1 MMNKRR
7 LNDKMVDMVTGKSV
21 VITAINGDEIT
32 FDDGNTLAMDKV
44 NACFKFV
51 SNNTPY
57 PAPTAEVN
65 GNEVIVDGVKVVT
78 GIMKPI
84 KVVATIPGAA
94 LILVEGK
101 DSKKNL
107 VRFDAAKGE
116 FSHNAIAESIDDV
129 KVLHE
134 KDGILIY
141 SVVTENDRKVVDED
155 DNEKTVVVKDYADR
169 VYVIKDGDVIDQ
181 FCNMNL
187 DKYVET
193 IIADDGQIQ
202 LFFERSKKLDIREDV
217 DGYDFNVVSDMDG
230 VDLVEI
236 TIVEE
241 IDEETEEVVDV
252 YANSDCAHYSEVK
265 RISQIHGDNGVMVVT
280 SNGIH
285 IYGRRHMAIGQDV
298 LDAVAEHPI
307 LVRFTAAGGSH
318 NHDTFVLSDDKYNT
332 VFIRVERVGG
342 PVGYVTKITQE

>member
-51 SNNTPY
+51 SNDTPY
-57 PAPTAEVN
+57 PAPNVEVN

-94 LILVEGK
+94 LILAEGK

-107 VRFDAAKGE
+107 VRFDSVKGE

-129 KVLHE
+129 KVLYE
-134 KDGILIY
+134 KDDILVY

-155 DNEKTVVVKDYADR
+155 DKEKTVVVKDYADR
-169 VYVIKDGDVIDQ
+169 VYVIKDGDVIGQ
-181 FCNMNL
+181 FFNMNL
-187 DKYVET
+187 DKHVET
-193 IIADDGQIQ
+193 IAADDGQIQ
-202 LFFERSKKLDIREDV
+202 LFFERSKKLDTREDT
-217 DGYDFNVVSDMDG
+217 DGYDFYVVSDMDG

-236 TIVEE
+236 AIVEE

-252 YANSDCAHYSEVK
+252 YANSDCAHYGEVK

-298 LDAVAEHPI
+298 LDAVAKHPI
-307 LVRFTAAGGSH
+307 LVRFTAAGSSH

-342 PVGYVTKITQE
+342 PVGYVTKISQE

>member
-1 MMNKRR
+1 MNRR
-7 LNDKMVDMVTGKSV
+7 LNDKMMNMVTGAEV
-21 VITAINGDEIT
+21 MITAINGEEVT
-32 FDDGNTLAMDKV
+32 FDDGTVLTMDKV

-51 SNNTPY
+51 SNDTPY
-57 PAPTAEVN
+57 PAPNVEVN

-107 VRFDAAKGE
+107 VRFDAVKGE
-116 FSHNAIAESIDDV
+116 FNHNAIAEAIDDV
-129 KVLHE
+129 RVLYE
-134 KDGILIY
+134 KDGILVY

-155 DNEKTVVVKDYADR
+155 DKEKTVVVKDYADR
-169 VYVIKDGDVIDQ
+169 VYVIKDGDVIGQ
-181 FCNMNL
+181 FFNMNL
-187 DKYVET
+187 DKHVET
-193 IIADDGQIQ
+193 IAADDRQIQ
-202 LFFERSKKLDIREDV
+202 LFFERSKKLDTREDT
-217 DGYDFNVVSDMDG
+217 DGYDFYVVSDGDG

-252 YANSDCAHYSEVK
+252 YANSDCAHYGEVK
-265 RISQIHGDNGVMVVT
+265 KIAQIHEDNGVMVVT
-280 SNGIH
+280 GNGIH

-298 LDAVAEHPI
+298 LDAVAKHPI
-307 LVRFTAAGGSH
+307 LVRFTAASGSH

-342 PVGYVTKITQE
+342 PVGYITKISQE

>member
-1 MMNKRR
+1 MNRR
-7 LNDKMVDMVTGKSV
+7 LNDKMMNMVTGAEV
-21 VITAINGDEIT
+21 MITAINGEEVT
-32 FDDGNTLAMDKV
+32 FDDGTVLTMNKV

-51 SNNTPY
+51 SNDTPY

-84 KVVATIPGAA
+84 KVVATVPGAA

-107 VRFDAAKGE
+107 VRFDAVKGE
-116 FSHNAIAESIDDV
+116 FNHNAIAEAIDDV
-129 KVLHE
+129 RVLYE
-134 KDGILIY
+134 KDDILVY

-155 DNEKTVVVKDYADR
+155 NDEEAVVKDYADR
-169 VYVIKDGDVIDQ
+169 VYVIKDGDVIGQ
-181 FCNMNL
+181 FFNMNL

-193 IIADDGQIQ
+193 IAADDGQIQ
-202 LFFERSKKLDIREDV
+202 LFFERSKKLDTREDT
-217 DGYDFNVVSDMDG
+217 DGYDFYVVSDMDG

-236 TIVEE
+236 AIVEE
-241 IDEETEEVVDV
+241 IDEETEEVADV
-252 YANSDCAHYSEVK
+252 YTDSYCAHYGEVK
-265 RISQIHGDNGVMVVT
+265 EISGIHGDNGVMVVT
-280 SNGIH
+280 GNGIH

-298 LDAVAEHPI
+298 LDAVAKHPI
-307 LVRFTAAGGSH
+307 LVRFTAASGSH

-342 PVGYVTKITQE
+342 PVGYITKISQE

>member
-1 MMNKRR
+1 MMNRR
-7 LNDKMVDMVTGKSV
+7 IDDKMINMVTGKSV
-21 VITAINGDEIT
+21 VIVAINGDEIT
-32 FDDGNTLAMDKV
+32 FDDGTALAIDKV

-51 SNNTPY
+51 SNDTPY

-94 LILVEGK
+94 LILAEGK

-107 VRFDAAKGE
+107 VRFDAVKGE
-116 FSHNAIAESIDDV
+116 FNHNAIAEAIDDV
-129 KVLHE
+129 KVLYE
-134 KDGILIY
+134 KDGILVY
-141 SVVTENDRKVVDED
+141 SVVTENDRKVVEDNDE
-155 DNEKTVVVKDYADR
+155 EAVVKDYTDR
-169 VYVIKDGDVIDQ
+169 VYVIKDGDVIGQ

-187 DKYVET
+187 DKHVET

-202 LFFERSKKLDIREDV
+202 LFFERSKKLDTREDT
-217 DGYDFNVVSDMDG
+217 DGYDFYVVSDMDG
-230 VDLVEI
+230 VDIVEI

-252 YANSDCAHYSEVK
+252 YANSDCAHYGEVK

-342 PVGYVTKITQE
+342 PVGYVTKISQE

>member
-1 MMNKRR
+1 MMNRR
-7 LNDKMVDMVTGKSV
+7 LNDKMMNMVTGAEV
-21 VITAINGDEIT
+21 MITAINGEEVT
-32 FDDGNTLAMDKV
+32 FDDGTVLTMNKV

-51 SNNTPY
+51 SNDTPY

-84 KVVATIPGAA
+84 KVVATVPGAA

-107 VRFDAAKGE
+107 VRFDAVKGE
-116 FSHNAIAESIDDV
+116 FNHNAIAEAIDDV
-129 KVLHE
+129 RVLYE
-134 KDGILIY
+134 KDGILVY

-155 DNEKTVVVKDYADR
+155 NGKEAVVKDYADR
-169 VYVIKDGDVIDQ
+169 VYVIKDGDVIGQ
-181 FCNMNL
+181 FFNMNL
-187 DKYVET
+187 DKHVET
-193 IIADDGQIQ
+193 IAADDGQIQ
-202 LFFERSKKLDIREDV
+202 LFFERSKKLDTREDT
-217 DGYDFNVVSDMDG
+217 DSYDFYVVSDMDG

-236 TIVEE
+236 AIVEE
-241 IDEETEEVVDV
+241 IDEETEEVADV
-252 YANSDCAHYSEVK
+252 YTDSDCAHYGEVK
-265 RISQIHGDNGVMVVT
+265 KIAQIHEDNGVMVVT
-280 SNGIH
+280 GNGIH

-298 LDAVAEHPI
+298 LDAVAKHPI
-307 LVRFTAAGGSH
+307 LVRFTAASGSH

-342 PVGYVTKITQE
+342 PVGYITKISQN

>member
-1 MMNKRR
+1 MNRR
-7 LNDKMVDMVTGKSV
+7 LNDKMMNMVTGAEV
-21 VITAINGDEIT
+21 MITAINGEEVT
-32 FDDGNTLAMDKV
+32 FDDGTVLTMDKV

-51 SNNTPY
+51 SNDTPY
-57 PAPTAEVN
+57 PAPNVEVN

-107 VRFDAAKGE
+107 VRFDAVKGE

-129 KVLHE
+129 KVLYE
-134 KDGILIY
+134 KDDILVY
-141 SVVTENDRKVVDED
+141 SVITENDRKVVDED
-155 DNEKTVVVKDYADR
+155 DKEKTVVVKDYADR
-169 VYVIKDGDVIDQ
+169 VYVIKDGDVIGQ
-181 FCNMNL
+181 FFNMNL
-187 DKYVET
+187 DKHVET
-193 IIADDGQIQ
+193 IAADDGQIQ
-202 LFFERSKKLDIREDV
+202 LFFERSKKLDTREDT
-217 DGYDFNVVSDMDG
+217 DGYDFYVVSDMDG

-252 YANSDCAHYSEVK
+252 YANSDCAHYGEVK
-265 RISQIHGDNGVMVVT
+265 KIAQIHEDNGVMIVT
-280 SNGIH
+280 GNGIH

-298 LDAVAEHPI
+298 LDAVAKHPI
-307 LVRFTAAGGSH
+307 LVRFTAASGSH

-342 PVGYVTKITQE
+342 PVGYITKISQE

>member
-1 MMNKRR
+1 MNR
-7 LNDKMVDMVTGKSV
+7 LNDKMMNMVTGAEV
-21 VITAINGDEIT
+21 MITAINGEEVT
-32 FDDGNTLAMDKV
+32 FDDGTVLTMDKV

-51 SNNTPY
+51 SNDTPY
-57 PAPTAEVN
+57 PAPNVEVN

-78 GIMKPI
+78 GIMRPI

-107 VRFDAAKGE
+107 VRFDAVKGE

-129 KVLHE
+129 KVLYE
-134 KDGILIY
+134 KDDILVY

-155 DNEKTVVVKDYADR
+155 DKENVVKDYADR
-169 VYVIKDGDVIDQ
+169 VFVVKDGDVIGL
-181 FCNMNL
+181 FCNMIL
-187 DKYVET
+187 DKYVKT

-217 DGYDFNVVSDMDG
+217 DGYEFNAVSDMDG

-236 TIVEE
+236 SIVEE
-241 IDEETEEVVDV
+241 IDEETEEVVDI
-252 YANSDCAHYSEVK
+252 YANSDCAHYGEVK
-265 RISQIHGDNGVMVVT
+265 EIAQIHEDNGVMVVT
-280 SNGIH
+280 GNGIH

-298 LDAVAEHPI
+298 LDAVAKHPI
-307 LVRFTAAGGSH
+307 LVRFTAASGSH

-342 PVGYVTKITQE
+342 PVGYITKISQE

>member
-1 MMNKRR
+1 MMNR
-7 LNDKMVDMVTGKSV
+7 LNDKMMNMVTGAEV
-21 VITAINGDEIT
+21 MITAINGEEVT
-32 FDDGNTLAMDKV
+32 FDDGTVLTMDKV

-51 SNNTPY
+51 SNDTPY
-57 PAPTAEVN
+57 PAPNVEVN

-78 GIMKPI
+78 GIMRPI

-107 VRFDAAKGE
+107 VRFDAVKGE
-116 FSHNAIAESIDDV
+116 FNHNAIAEAIDDV
-129 KVLHE
+129 RVLYE
-134 KDGILIY
+134 KDGILVY

-155 DNEKTVVVKDYADR
+155 NDKEAVVKDYTDR
-169 VYVIKDGDVIDQ
+169 VYVIKDGNVIGQ

-187 DKYVET
+187 DKHVET

-252 YANSDCAHYSEVK
+252 YANSDCAHYGEVK
-265 RISQIHGDNGVMVVT
+265 KITQIHGDNGVMVVT

-342 PVGYVTKITQE
+342 PVGYITKISQE

>member
-1 MMNKRR
+1 MMNRR
-7 LNDKMVDMVTGKSV
+7 INDKMINMVTGKSV
-21 VITAINGDEIT
+21 VIVAINGDEIT
-32 FDDGNTLAMDKV
+32 FDDGTALAIDKV

-51 SNNTPY
+51 SNDTPY

-94 LILVEGK
+94 LILAEGK

-107 VRFDAAKGE
+107 VRFDAVKGE
-116 FSHNAIAESIDDV
+116 FNHNAIAEAIDDV
-129 KVLHE
+129 KVLYE
-134 KDGILIY
+134 KDGILVY
-141 SVVTENDRKVVDED
+141 SVVTENDRKVVEDNDE
-155 DNEKTVVVKDYADR
+155 EAVVKDYTDR
-169 VYVIKDGDVIDQ
+169 VYVIKDGDVIGQ

-187 DKYVET
+187 DKHVET

-202 LFFERSKKLDIREDV
+202 LFFERSKKLDTREDT
-217 DGYDFNVVSDMDG
+217 DGYDFYVVSDMDG
-230 VDLVEI
+230 VGIVEI

-252 YANSDCAHYSEVK
+252 YANSDCAHYGEVK

-342 PVGYVTKITQE
+342 PVGYVTKISQE

>member
-1 MMNKRR
+1 MMNRR
-7 LNDKMVDMVTGKSV
+7 LNDKMMNMVTGAEV
-21 VITAINGDEIT
+21 MITAINGEEVT
-32 FDDGNTLAMDKV
+32 FDDGTVLTMDKV

-51 SNNTPY
+51 SNDTPY
-57 PAPTAEVN
+57 PAPNVEVN

-107 VRFDAAKGE
+107 VRFDAVKGE
-116 FSHNAIAESIDDV
+116 FNHNAIAEAIDDV
-129 KVLHE
+129 RVLYE
-134 KDGILIY
+134 KDGILVY

-155 DNEKTVVVKDYADR
+155 DKEKTVVVKDYADR
-169 VYVIKDGDVIDQ
+169 VYVIKDGDVIGQ
-181 FCNMNL
+181 FFNMNL
-187 DKYVET
+187 DKHVET
-193 IIADDGQIQ
+193 IAADDGQIQ
-202 LFFERSKKLDIREDV
+202 LFFERSKKLDTREDT
-217 DGYDFNVVSDMDG
+217 DGYDFYVVSDGDG

-241 IDEETEEVVDV
+241 IDEETEEIVDV
-252 YANSDCAHYSEVK
+252 YANSDCAHYGEVK
-265 RISQIHGDNGVMVVT
+265 KIAQIHEDNGVMVVT
-280 SNGIH
+280 GNGIH

-298 LDAVAEHPI
+298 LDAVAKHPI
-307 LVRFTAAGGSH
+307 LVRFTAASGSH

-332 VFIRVERVGG
+332 VFIRVKRVGG
-342 PVGYVTKITQE
+342 PVGYITKISQE

>member
-1 MMNKRR
+1 MNRR
-7 LNDKMVDMVTGKSV
+7 LNDKMMNMVTGAEV
-21 VITAINGDEIT
+21 MITAINGEEVT
-32 FDDGNTLAMDKV
+32 FDDGTVLTMDKV

-51 SNNTPY
+51 SNDTPY
-57 PAPTAEVN
+57 PAPNVEVN

-94 LILVEGK
+94 LILVEG

-107 VRFDAAKGE
+107 VRFDAVKGE
-116 FSHNAIAESIDDV
+116 FNHNAIAEAIDDV
-129 KVLHE
+129 RVLYE
-134 KDGILIY
+134 KDGILVY

-155 DNEKTVVVKDYADR
+155 DKEKTVVVKDYADR
-169 VYVIKDGDVIDQ
+169 VYVIKDGDVIGQ
-181 FCNMNL
+181 FFNMNL
-187 DKYVET
+187 DKHVET
-193 IIADDGQIQ
+193 IAADDGQIQ
-202 LFFERSKKLDIREDV
+202 LFFERSKKLDTREDT
-217 DGYDFNVVSDMDG
+217 DGYDFYVVSDGDG

-252 YANSDCAHYSEVK
+252 YANSDCAHYGEVK
-265 RISQIHGDNGVMVVT
+265 KIAQIHEDNGVMVVT
-280 SNGIH
+280 GNGIH

-298 LDAVAEHPI
+298 LDAVAKHPI
-307 LVRFTAAGGSH
+307 LVRFTAASGSH

-342 PVGYVTKITQE
+342 PVGYITKISQE

>member
-1 MMNKRR
+1 MNRR
-7 LNDKMVDMVTGKSV
+7 LNDKMMNMVTGAEV
-21 VITAINGDEIT
+21 MITAINGEEVT
-32 FDDGNTLAMDKV
+32 FDDGTVLTMDKV

-51 SNNTPY
+51 SNDTPY
-57 PAPTAEVN
+57 PAPNVEVN

-107 VRFDAAKGE
+107 VRFDAVKGE

-129 KVLHE
+129 KVLYE
-134 KDGILIY
+134 KDDILVY
-141 SVVTENDRKVVDED
+141 SVITENDRKVVDED
-155 DNEKTVVVKDYADR
+155 DKEKTVVLKNYADR
-169 VYVIKDGDVIDQ
+169 VYVIKDGDVIGQ
-181 FCNMNL
+181 FFNMNL
-187 DKYVET
+187 DKHVET
-193 IIADDGQIQ
+193 IAADDGQIQ
-202 LFFERSKKLDIREDV
+202 LFFERSKKLDTREDT
-217 DGYDFNVVSDMDG
+217 DGYDFYVVSDMDG

-252 YANSDCAHYSEVK
+252 YANSDCAHYGEVK
-265 RISQIHGDNGVMVVT
+265 KIAQIHEDNGVMVVT
-280 SNGIH
+280 GNGIH

-298 LDAVAEHPI
+298 LDAVAKHPI
-307 LVRFTAAGGSH
+307 LVRFTAASGSH

-342 PVGYVTKITQE
+342 PVGYITKISQE

>member
-1 MMNKRR
+1 MMNRR
-7 LNDKMVDMVTGKSV
+7 LNDKMMNMVTGAEV
-21 VITAINGDEIT
+21 MITAINGEEVT
-32 FDDGNTLAMDKV
+32 FDDGTVLTMNKV

-51 SNNTPY
+51 SNDTPY

-84 KVVATIPGAA
+84 KVVATVPGAA

-107 VRFDAAKGE
+107 VRFDAVKGE
-116 FSHNAIAESIDDV
+116 FNHNAIAEAIDDV
-129 KVLHE
+129 RVLYE
-134 KDGILIY
+134 KDDILVY

-155 DNEKTVVVKDYADR
+155 NDEEAVVKDYADR
-169 VYVIKDGDVIDQ
+169 VYVIKDGDVIGQ
-181 FCNMNL
+181 LFNMNL

-193 IIADDGQIQ
+193 IAADDGQIQ
-202 LFFERSKKLDIREDV
+202 LFFERSKKLDTREDT
-217 DGYDFNVVSDMDG
+217 DGYDFYVVSDMDG

-236 TIVEE
+236 AIVEE
-241 IDEETEEVVDV
+241 IDEETEEVADV
-252 YANSDCAHYSEVK
+252 YTDSYCAHYGEVK
-265 RISQIHGDNGVMVVT
+265 EISGIHGDNGVMVVT
-280 SNGIH
+280 GNGIH

-298 LDAVAEHPI
+298 LDAVAKHPI
-307 LVRFTAAGGSH
+307 LVRFTAASGSH

-342 PVGYVTKITQE
+342 PVGYITKISQE

>member
-1 MMNKRR
+1 MNKRR

-32 FDDGNTLAMDKV
+32 FDDGNTLAIDKV
-44 NACFKFV
+44 NACFKFTG
-51 SNNTPY
+51 NDTAY
-57 PAPTAEVN
+57 PAPRAEVN
-65 GNEVIVDGVKVVT
+65 GNEVVVDGVKVVT

-101 DSKKNL
+101 DNKKNL
-107 VRFDAAKGE
+107 VRFDAVKGE
-116 FSHNAIAESIDDV
+116 FNHNAIAEAIDDV

-169 VYVIKDGDVIDQ
+169 VYVVKDGNVIGQ

-187 DKYVET
+187 DKHVKT
-193 IIADDGQIQ
+193 ITADDGQIQ
-202 LFFERSKKLDIREDV
+202 LFFERSKKLDTREDT
-217 DGYDFNVVSDMDG
+217 DGYDFYVVSDMDG

-236 TIVEE
+236 AIVEE
-241 IDEETEEVVDV
+241 IDEETEEVADV
-252 YANSDCAHYSEVK
+252 YANSYCAHYSEVK
-265 RISQIHGDNGVMVVT
+265 RISPIHGDNEVMVVT

-318 NHDTFVLSDDKYNT
+318 NYDTFVLSDDKYNT

>member
-1 MMNKRR
+1 MMNRR
-7 LNDKMVDMVTGKSV
+7 INDTMMNMVTGKSV

-32 FDDGNTLAMDKV
+32 FDDGTALAIDKV

-51 SNNTPY
+51 SNDTPY

-65 GNEVIVDGVKVVT
+65 GNEVIVNGNKVVT

-84 KVVATIPGAA
+84 EVVATVPGAA
-94 LILVEGK
+94 LILAEGK

-107 VRFDAAKGE
+107 VRFDAVKGE
-116 FSHNAIAESIDDV
+116 FNHNAIAEAIDDV
-129 KVLHE
+129 RVLYE
-134 KDGILIY
+134 KDGILVY

-155 DNEKTVVVKDYADR
+155 NDKEAVVKDYADR
-169 VYVIKDGDVIDQ
+169 VYVIKDGDVIGQ
-181 FCNMNL
+181 FFNMNL
-187 DKYVET
+187 DKHVET
-193 IIADDGQIQ
+193 IAADDGQIQ
-202 LFFERSKKLDIREDV
+202 LFFERSKKLDTREDT
-217 DGYDFNVVSDMDG
+217 DGYDFYVVSDMDG

-252 YANSDCAHYSEVK
+252 YANSDCAHYGEVK
-265 RISQIHGDNGVMVVT
+265 KIAQIHEDNGVMVVT
-280 SNGIH
+280 GNGIH

-298 LDAVAEHPI
+298 LDAVAKHPI
-307 LVRFTAAGGSH
+307 LVRFTAASGSH

-342 PVGYVTKITQE
+342 PVGYVTKITEE

>member
-1 MMNKRR
+1 MNRR
-7 LNDKMVDMVTGKSV
+7 LNDKMINMVTGAEV
-21 VITAINGDEIT
+21 MITAINGEEVT
-32 FDDGNTLAMDKV
+32 FDDGTVLTMDKV

-51 SNNTPY
+51 SNDTPY
-57 PAPTAEVN
+57 PAPNVEVN

-107 VRFDAAKGE
+107 VRFDAVKGE
-116 FSHNAIAESIDDV
+116 FNHNAIAEAIDDV
-129 KVLHE
+129 RVLYE
-134 KDGILIY
+134 KDGILVY

-155 DNEKTVVVKDYADR
+155 DKEKTVVVKDYADR
-169 VYVIKDGDVIDQ
+169 VYVIKDGDVISQ
-181 FCNMNL
+181 FFNMNL
-187 DKYVET
+187 DKHVET
-193 IIADDGQIQ
+193 IAADDGQIQ
-202 LFFERSKKLDIREDV
+202 LFFERSKKLDTREDT
-217 DGYDFNVVSDMDG
+217 DGYDFYVVSDGDG

-252 YANSDCAHYSEVK
+252 YANSDCAHYGEVK
-265 RISQIHGDNGVMVVT
+265 KIVQIHEDNGVMVVT
-280 SNGIH
+280 GNGIH

-298 LDAVAEHPI
+298 LDAVAKHPI
-307 LVRFTAAGGSH
+307 LVRFTAASGSH

-342 PVGYVTKITQE
+342 PVGYITKISQE

>member
-1 MMNKRR
+1 MNRR
-7 LNDKMVDMVTGKSV
+7 LNDKMMNMVTGAEV
-21 VITAINGDEIT
+21 MITAINGEEVT
-32 FDDGNTLAMDKV
+32 FDDGTVLTMDKV

-51 SNNTPY
+51 SNDTPY
-57 PAPTAEVN
+57 PAPNVEVN

-94 LILVEGK
+94 LILAEGK

-107 VRFDAAKGE
+107 VRFDAVKGE
-116 FSHNAIAESIDDV
+116 FNHNAIAEAIDDV
-129 KVLHE
+129 RVLYE
-134 KDGILIY
+134 KDGILVY

-155 DNEKTVVVKDYADR
+155 NDKEAVVKDYTDR
-169 VYVIKDGDVIDQ
+169 VYVIKDGDVIGQ

-187 DKYVET
+187 DKHVET

-217 DGYDFNVVSDMDG
+217 DGYEFNAVSDMDG

-236 TIVEE
+236 SIVEE
-241 IDEETEEVVDV
+241 IDEETEEVVDI
-252 YANSDCAHYSEVK
+252 YANSDCAHYGEVK
-265 RISQIHGDNGVMVVT
+265 KIAQIHEDNGVMVVT
-280 SNGIH
+280 GNGIH

-298 LDAVAEHPI
+298 LDAVAKHPI
-307 LVRFTAAGGSH
+307 LVRFTAASGSH

-342 PVGYVTKITQE
+342 PVGYVTKISQE

>member
-1 MMNKRR
+1 MNRR
-7 LNDKMVDMVTGKSV
+7 LNDKMMNMVTGAEV
-21 VITAINGDEIT
+21 MITAINGEEVT
-32 FDDGNTLAMDKV
+32 FDDGTVLTMDKV

-51 SNNTPY
+51 SNDTPY
-57 PAPTAEVN
+57 PAPNVEVN

-107 VRFDAAKGE
+107 VRFDAVKGE
-116 FSHNAIAESIDDV
+116 FNHNAIAEAIDDAR
-129 KVLHE
+129 VLYE
-134 KDGILIY
+134 KDGILVY

-155 DNEKTVVVKDYADR
+155 DKEKTVVVKDYADR
-169 VYVIKDGDVIDQ
+169 VYVIKDGDVIGQ
-181 FCNMNL
+181 FFNMNL
-187 DKYVET
+187 DKHVET
-193 IIADDGQIQ
+193 IAADDGQIQ
-202 LFFERSKKLDIREDV
+202 LFFERSKKLDTREDT
-217 DGYDFNVVSDMDG
+217 DGYDFYVVSDGDG

-252 YANSDCAHYSEVK
+252 YANSDCAHYGEVK
-265 RISQIHGDNGVMVVT
+265 KIAQIHEDNGVMVVT
-280 SNGIH
+280 GNGIH

-298 LDAVAEHPI
+298 LDAVAKHPI
-307 LVRFTAAGGSH
+307 LVRFTAASGSH

-342 PVGYVTKITQE
+342 PVGYITKISQE

>member
-51 SNNTPY
+51 SNDTPY
-57 PAPTAEVN
+57 PAPTTEVN

-94 LILVEGK
+94 LILTEGK
-101 DSKKNL
+101 NYKKNL
-107 VRFDAAKGE
+107 VRFDAVKGE
-116 FSHNAIAESIDDV
+116 FNHNAIAEAIDDV
-129 KVLHE
+129 RVLYE
-134 KDGILIY
+134 KDGILVY

-155 DNEKTVVVKDYADR
+155 NDEEAVVKDYTDR
-169 VYVIKDGDVIDQ
+169 VYVIKDGDVIGQ

-187 DKYVET
+187 DKHVET

-252 YANSDCAHYSEVK
+252 YANSDCAHYGEVK
-265 RISQIHGDNGVMVVT
+265 KIAQIHEDNGVMVVT
-280 SNGIH
+280 GNGIH

-298 LDAVAEHPI
+298 LDAVEKHPI
-307 LVRFTAAGGSH
+307 LVRFTAASGSH
-318 NHDTFVLSDDKYNT
+318 NHDTFVLSDNKYNT

-342 PVGYVTKITQE
+342 PVGYVTKIAEK

>member
-1 MMNKRR
+1 MNRR
-7 LNDKMVDMVTGKSV
+7 INDKMMNMVTGKSV
-21 VITAINGDEIT
+21 VIVAINGDEIT
-32 FDDGNTLAMDKV
+32 FDDGTTLAMDKV
-44 NACFKFV
+44 NACFRFI
-51 SNNTPY
+51 SNDTPY
-57 PAPTAEVN
+57 PAPNVEVN

-78 GIMKPI
+78 GIMRPV
-84 KVVATIPGAA
+84 KVVATMPGAA

-101 DSKKNL
+101 DSNKKNL
-107 VRFDAAKGE
+107 VRFDAVKWE
-116 FSHNAIAESIDDV
+116 FNHNAIAEAIDDV
-129 KVLHE
+129 RVLYE
-134 KDGILIY
+134 KDGILVY

-155 DNEKTVVVKDYADR
+155 DKEKTVVVKDYADR
-169 VYVIKDGDVIDQ
+169 VYVIKDGDVIGQ
-181 FCNMNL
+181 FFNMNL
-187 DKYVET
+187 DKHVET
-193 IIADDGQIQ
+193 IAADDGQIQ
-202 LFFERSKKLDIREDV
+202 LFFERSKKLDTREDT
-217 DGYDFNVVSDMDG
+217 DGYDFYVVSELDG

-236 TIVEE
+236 AIIEE

-252 YANSDCAHYSEVK
+252 YANSDCAHYGEVK

-318 NHDTFVLSDDKYNT
+318 NHDTFVLANDKYNT

-342 PVGYVTKITQE
+342 PVGYVTKISQE

>member
-1 MMNKRR
+1 MNKRI
-7 LNDKMVDMVTGKSV
+7 NDTMLDMVTGKSV

-32 FDDGNTLAMDKV
+32 FDDGTVLTMDKV
-44 NACFKFV
+44 NACFRFI
-51 SNNTPY
+51 SNDTPY
-57 PAPTAEVN
+57 PAPNVEVN

-78 GIMKPI
+78 GIMRPV
-84 KVVATIPGAA
+84 KVVATMPGAA

-107 VRFDAAKGE
+107 VRFDAVKGE
-116 FSHNAIAESIDDV
+116 FNHNAIAEAIDDV
-129 KVLHE
+129 RVLYE
-134 KDGILIY
+134 KDGILVY

-155 DNEKTVVVKDYADR
+155 NDEEAVVKDYTDR
-169 VYVIKDGDVIDQ
+169 VYVIKDGDVIGQ

-187 DKYVET
+187 DKHVET

-252 YANSDCAHYSEVK
+252 YANSDCAHYGEVK
-265 RISQIHGDNGVMVVT
+265 KIAQIHEDNGVMVVT
-280 SNGIH
+280 GNGIH

-298 LDAVAEHPI
+298 LDAVEKHPI
-307 LVRFTAAGGSH
+307 LVRFTAASGSH
-318 NHDTFVLSDDKYNT
+318 NHDTFVLSDNKYNT

-342 PVGYVTKITQE
+342 PVGYVTKIAEK

>member
-1 MMNKRR
+1 MMNRR
-7 LNDKMVDMVTGKSV
+7 INDKMINMVTGKSV
-21 VITAINGDEIT
+21 VIVAINGDEIT
-32 FDDGNTLAMDKV
+32 FDDGTALAIDKV

-51 SNNTPY
+51 SNDTPY

-94 LILVEGK
+94 LILAEGK

-107 VRFDAAKGE
+107 VRFDAVKGE
-116 FSHNAIAESIDDV
+116 FNHNAIAEAIDDV
-129 KVLHE
+129 KVLYE
-134 KDGILIY
+134 KDGILVY
-141 SVVTENDRKVVDED
+141 SVVTENDRKVVEDNDE
-155 DNEKTVVVKDYADR
+155 EAVVKDYTDR
-169 VYVIKDGDVIDQ
+169 VYVIKDGDVIGQ

-187 DKYVET
+187 DKHVET

-202 LFFERSKKLDIREDV
+202 LFFERSKKLDTREDT
-217 DGYDFNVVSDMDG
+217 DGYDFYVVSDMDG
-230 VDLVEI
+230 VDIVEI

-252 YANSDCAHYSEVK
+252 YANSDCAHYGEVK

-342 PVGYVTKITQE
+342 PVGYVTKISQE

>member
-1 MMNKRR
+1 MMNRR
-7 LNDKMVDMVTGKSV
+7 LNDKMMNMVTGAEV
-21 VITAINGDEIT
+21 MITAINGEEVT
-32 FDDGNTLAMDKV
+32 FDDGTVLTMNKV

-51 SNNTPY
+51 SNDTPY

-84 KVVATIPGAA
+84 KVVATVPGAA

-107 VRFDAAKGE
+107 VRFDAVKGE
-116 FSHNAIAESIDDV
+116 FNHNAIAEAIDDV
-129 KVLHE
+129 RVLYE
-134 KDGILIY
+134 KDDILVY

-155 DNEKTVVVKDYADR
+155 NDEEAVVKDYADR
-169 VYVIKDGDVIDQ
+169 VYVIKDGDVIGQ
-181 FCNMNL
+181 FFNMNL

-193 IIADDGQIQ
+193 IAADDGQIQ
-202 LFFERSKKLDIREDV
+202 LFFERSKKLDTREDT
-217 DGYDFNVVSDMDG
+217 DGYDFYVVSDMDG

-236 TIVEE
+236 AIVEE
-241 IDEETEEVVDV
+241 IDEETEEVADV
-252 YANSDCAHYSEVK
+252 YTDSYCAHYGEVK
-265 RISQIHGDNGVMVVT
+265 EISGIHGDNGVIVVT
-280 SNGIH
+280 GNGIH

-298 LDAVAEHPI
+298 LDAVAKHPI
-307 LVRFTAAGGSH
+307 LVRFTAASGSH

-342 PVGYVTKITQE
+342 PVGYITKISQE

>member
-1 MMNKRR
+1 MNRR
-7 LNDKMVDMVTGKSV
+7 LNDKMMNMVTGAEV
-21 VITAINGDEIT
+21 MVIAINGEEVT
-32 FDDGNTLAMDKV
+32 FDDGTVLTMDKV

-51 SNNTPY
+51 SNDTPY

-84 KVVATIPGAA
+84 KVVATVPGAA

-107 VRFDAAKGE
+107 VRFDAVKGE
-116 FSHNAIAESIDDV
+116 FNHNAIAEAIDDV
-129 KVLHE
+129 RVLYE
-134 KDGILIY
+134 KDDILVY

-155 DNEKTVVVKDYADR
+155 NDEEAVVKDYADR
-169 VYVIKDGDVIDQ
+169 VYVIKDGDVIGQ
-181 FCNMNL
+181 FFNMNL

-193 IIADDGQIQ
+193 IAADDGQIQ
-202 LFFERSKKLDIREDV
+202 LFFERSKKLDTREDT
-217 DGYDFNVVSDMDG
+217 DGYDFYVVSDMDG

-236 TIVEE
+236 AIVEE
-241 IDEETEEVVDV
+241 IDEETEEVADV
-252 YANSDCAHYSEVK
+252 YTDSYCAHYGEVK
-265 RISQIHGDNGVMVVT
+265 EISGIHGDNGVMVVT
-280 SNGIH
+280 GNGIH

-298 LDAVAEHPI
+298 LDAVAKHPI
-307 LVRFTAAGGSH
+307 LVRFTAASGSH

-342 PVGYVTKITQE
+342 PVGYITKISQE

>member
-1 MMNKRR
+1 MNRR
-7 LNDKMVDMVTGKSV
+7 LNDKMMNMVTGAEV
-21 VITAINGDEIT
+21 MITAINGEEVT
-32 FDDGNTLAMDKV
+32 FDDGTVLTMDKV

-51 SNNTPY
+51 SNDTPY
-57 PAPTAEVN
+57 PAPNVEVN

-94 LILVEGK
+94 LILVGK

-107 VRFDAAKGE
+107 VRFDAVKGE
-116 FSHNAIAESIDDV
+116 FNHNAIAEAIDDV
-129 KVLHE
+129 RVLYE
-134 KDGILIY
+134 KDGILVY

-155 DNEKTVVVKDYADR
+155 DKEKTVVVKDYADR
-169 VYVIKDGDVIDQ
+169 VYVIKDGDVIGQ
-181 FCNMNL
+181 FFNMNL
-187 DKYVET
+187 DKHVET
-193 IIADDGQIQ
+193 IAADDGQIQ
-202 LFFERSKKLDIREDV
+202 LFFERSKKLDTREDT
-217 DGYDFNVVSDMDG
+217 DGYDFYVVSDGDG

-252 YANSDCAHYSEVK
+252 YANSDCAHYGEVK
-265 RISQIHGDNGVMVVT
+265 KIAQIHEDNGVMVVT
-280 SNGIH
+280 GNGIH

-298 LDAVAEHPI
+298 LDAVAKHPI
-307 LVRFTAAGGSH
+307 LVRFTAASGSH

-342 PVGYVTKITQE
+342 PVGYITKISQE

>member
-1 MMNKRR
+1 MMNRR
-7 LNDKMVDMVTGKSV
+7 INDKMINMVTGKSV
-21 VITAINGDEIT
+21 VIVAINGDEIT
-32 FDDGNTLAMDKV
+32 FDDGTALAIDKV

-51 SNNTPY
+51 SNDTPY

-94 LILVEGK
+94 LILAEGK

-107 VRFDAAKGE
+107 VRFDAVKGE
-116 FSHNAIAESIDDV
+116 FNHNAIAEAIDDV
-129 KVLHE
+129 KVLYE
-134 KDGILIY
+134 KDGILVY
-141 SVVTENDRKVVDED
+141 SVVTENDRKVVEDNDE
-155 DNEKTVVVKDYADR
+155 EAVVKDYTDR
-169 VYVIKDGDVIDQ
+169 VYVIKDGDVIGQ

-187 DKYVET
+187 DKHVET

-202 LFFERSKKLDIREDV
+202 LFFERSKKLDTREDT
-217 DGYDFNVVSDMDG
+217 DGYDFYVVSDMDG
-230 VDLVEI
+230 VDIVEI

-252 YANSDCAHYSEVK
+252 YANSDCAHYGEAK

-342 PVGYVTKITQE
+342 PVGYVTKISQE

>member
-1 MMNKRR
+1 MNRR
-7 LNDKMVDMVTGKSV
+7 LNDKMMNMVTGAEV
-21 VITAINGDEIT
+21 MITAINGEEVT
-32 FDDGNTLAMDKV
+32 FDDRTVLTMDKV

-51 SNNTPY
+51 SNDTPY
-57 PAPTAEVN
+57 PAPNVEVN

-107 VRFDAAKGE
+107 VRFDAVKGE
-116 FSHNAIAESIDDV
+116 FNHNAIAEAIDDV
-129 KVLHE
+129 RVLYE
-134 KDGILIY
+134 KDGILVY

-155 DNEKTVVVKDYADR
+155 DKEKTVVVKDYADR
-169 VYVIKDGDVIDQ
+169 VYVIKDGDVIGQ
-181 FCNMNL
+181 FFNMNL
-187 DKYVET
+187 DKHVET
-193 IIADDGQIQ
+193 IAADDGQIQ
-202 LFFERSKKLDIREDV
+202 LFFERSKKLDTREDT
-217 DGYDFNVVSDMDG
+217 DGYDFYVVSDGDG

-252 YANSDCAHYSEVK
+252 YANSDCAHYGEVK
-265 RISQIHGDNGVMVVT
+265 KIAQIHEDNGVMVVT
-280 SNGIH
+280 GNGIH

-298 LDAVAEHPI
+298 LDAVAKHPI
-307 LVRFTAAGGSH
+307 LVRFTAASGSH

-342 PVGYVTKITQE
+342 PVGYITKISQE

>member
-1 MMNKRR
+1 MNRR
-7 LNDKMVDMVTGKSV
+7 LNDKMMNMVTGAEV
-21 VITAINGDEIT
+21 MITAINGEEVT
-32 FDDGNTLAMDKV
+32 FDDGTVLTMDKV

-51 SNNTPY
+51 SNDTPY

-84 KVVATIPGAA
+84 KVVATVPGAA
-94 LILVEGK
+94 LILAEGK

-107 VRFDAAKGE
+107 VRFDAVKGE
-116 FSHNAIAESIDDV
+116 FNHNAIAEAIDDV
-129 KVLHE
+129 RVLYE
-134 KDGILIY
+134 KDGILVY

-155 DNEKTVVVKDYADR
+155 NDKEAVVKDYTDR
-169 VYVIKDGDVIDQ
+169 VYVIKDGDVIGQ

-187 DKYVET
+187 DKHVET

-252 YANSDCAHYSEVK
+252 YANSDCAHYGEVK
-265 RISQIHGDNGVMVVT
+265 KIAQTHEDNGVMVVT
-280 SNGIH
+280 GNGIH

-298 LDAVAEHPI
+298 LDAVAKHPI
-307 LVRFTAAGGSH
+307 LVRFTAASGSH

-342 PVGYVTKITQE
+342 PVGYITKISQE

>member
-1 MMNKRR
+1 MNRR
-7 LNDKMVDMVTGKSV
+7 LNDKMMNMVTGAEVKIV
-21 VITAINGDEIT
+21 AISGEEVT
-32 FDDGNTLAMDKV
+32 FDDGTVLTIDKV

-51 SNNTPY
+51 SNDTPY
-57 PAPTAEVN
+57 PAPNVEVN

-107 VRFDAAKGE
+107 VRFDAVKGE
-116 FSHNAIAESIDDV
+116 FNHNAIAEAIDDV
-129 KVLHE
+129 RVLYE
-134 KDGILIY
+134 KDGILVY

-155 DNEKTVVVKDYADR
+155 NDKEAVVKDYADR
-169 VYVIKDGDVIDQ
+169 VYVIKDGDVIGQ
-181 FCNMNL
+181 FFNMNL
-187 DKYVET
+187 DKHVET
-193 IIADDGQIQ
+193 IAADDGQIQ
-202 LFFERSKKLDIREDV
+202 LFFERSKKLDTREDT
-217 DGYDFNVVSDMDG
+217 DGYDFYVVSDMDG

-236 TIVEE
+236 AIVEE
-241 IDEETEEVVDV
+241 IDEETEEVADV
-252 YANSDCAHYSEVK
+252 YANSYCAHYGEVK
-265 RISQIHGDNGVMVVT
+265 RISQIHGDNWVMIVT

-307 LVRFTAAGGSH
+307 LVRFTAASGSH
-318 NHDTFVLSDDKYNT
+318 NYDTFVLSDDKYNT

-342 PVGYVTKITQE
+342 PVGYVTKITEK